1 MKLYEITT
9 KEIVVD
15 FDRITKQDTVGERV
29 KYLREVAELTQ
40 EKMGLLLDCDRRR
53 VANIERNKKELLLSE
68 IEKICTG
75 YNLPI
80 VTLLYGIKPEHENI
94 HQITGLRQES
104 IDWLNRLNDKAPEK
118 LKILD
123 LILSHENIANPLS
136 EIFYIYAMLDV
147 PQTVKQDDG
156 TIVGRV
162 SLALTD
168 EQTILKNIMADY
180 IQEILLELRNGYKA
194 KRAKQTD
201 IDIQTSLDKLKA
213 DIRNKKD
220 KNQRH
225 DTQKRFE
232 DRD

>member
-1 MKLYEITT
+1 MKLYKITT

-29 KYLREVAELTQ
+29 KYLRNVAELTQ

-53 VANIERNKKELLLSE
+53 VADIERNKKELLLSE
-68 IEKICTG
+68 IKKICTE
-75 YNLPI
+75 YKLPI

-104 IDWLNRLNDKAPEK
+104 IEWLNKLKDKAPEK
-118 LKILD
+118 LEILD
-123 LILSHENIANPLS
+123 LILSHENIANPLF

-156 TIVGRV
+156 TITGRI

-180 IQEILLELRNGYKA
+180 IQEILLELRNGYQS
-194 KRAKQTD
+194 KRSKQTEVD
-201 IDIQTSLDKLKA
+201 VQMALDKLKK
-213 DIRNKKD
+213 DIQNKKY
-220 KNQRH
+220 KNQGY
-225 DTQKRFE
+225 DTMNRFE